1 MAIENTIPSSLQ
13 DVLASQEN
21 ARIDRDKQHQEEM
34 TTMRNILIQQRNNH
48 PSSSSSTS
56 SSERNTEHKN
66 INVLKQSTLD
76 LNMSCSE
83 FIVWRE
89 SWTDYKLLIKMYT
102 SRHTTSPFAKLH
114 E

>member
-76 LNMSCSE
+76 LNMQRIHCVEGKLDGLQTSDKN
-83 FIVWRE
+83 VHLKTHNE
-89 SWTDYKLLIKMYT
+89 SICEV
-102 SRHTTSPFAKLH
+102 A
-114 E
+114 